1 MGDLTKRV
9 ALELLHKVSNPNVT
23 FFDMDPDEDGVSPK
37 AKRKNVN
44 VTIMIVYTTCIKCM

>member
-44 VTIMIVYTTCIKCM
+44 VTIMIVYTT